1 MSTIHLHDLDESQAA
16 IDDAARRQ
24 WQTMAREYMSS
35 HTSGDLSELIDELDR
50 DLDRYAD
57 FWSIA
62 HATVLA

>member
-1 MSTIHLHDLDESQAA
+1 MSTIHLHDLIDSQAA

-24 WQTMAREYMSS
+24 WQAMAREHMSRDS
-35 HTSGDLSELIDELDR
+35 HELLDAMDELNR